1 MVFNFKRYEKKYLVT
16 NQQTAN
22 VITALKERMVPDEY
36 GTYWVQNLY
45 FDTDNWDVIRKSMEK
60 PLYKEKL
67 RLRCY
72 GEPDGDGN
80 FFVELKK
87 KYTGVVYKRRIALP
101 ISAVKELLP
110 NVKAK
115 DDQQIAR
122 ELAFY
127 LESNPVESRMYIA
140 FKRTAFAGTDGEWL
154 RVTFDT
160 DIVYRQHDLDFSSP
174 NVGQPVLPD
183 GYQLM
188 EIKTHTSIP
197 LWLSRILSEN
207 GIYRISYSKYGTCFT
222 DSCNR
227 SAKTLTSSVADSA

>member
-1 MVFNFKRYEKKYLVT
+1 MQFNFKRYEKKYMVT
-16 NQQTAN
+16 NQQAKA
-22 VITALKERMVPDEY
+22 VIAALGERMIPDEY

-45 FDTDNWDVIRKSMEK
+45 FDNDNWDVIRKSMES

-72 GEPDGDGN
+72 GKPSETDN

-101 ISAVKELLP
+101 IPALSELLHQ
-110 NVKAK
+110 VKIK
-115 DDQQIAR
+115 KDQQIAR

-127 LESNPVESRMYIA
+127 LESNPVKSRMYIA
-140 FKRTAFAGTDGEWL
+140 FKRTAFAGIGEEWL

-160 DIVYRQHDLDFSSP
+160 DIVYRQHDLSFSNP
-174 NVGQPVLPD
+174 ENGQPVLPE

-197 LWLSRILSEN
+197 LWLSRVLSEN
-207 GIYRISYSKYGTCFT
+207 AIYRTSYSKYGTCFT
-222 DSCNR
+222 DFI
-227 SAKTLTSSVADSA
+227 DSKMQKGDELAYA

>member
-1 MVFNFKRYEKKYLVT
+1 MQFSFKRYEKKYMVT
-16 NQQTAN
+16 NQQAKA
-22 VITALKERMVPDEY
+22 VIAALSTRMIPDVY

-45 FDTDNWDVIRKSMEK
+45 FDNENWDVIRKSMDK

-72 GEPDGDGN
+72 GKPNESGN

-87 KYTGVVYKRRIALP
+87 KYNGVVYKRRIALP
-101 ISAVKELLP
+101 ITALTELLP
-110 NVKAK
+110 QVKAK
-115 DDQQIAR
+115 NDQQIAR

-127 LESNPVESRMYIA
+127 LESNRVKSRMYIA
-140 FKRTAFAGTDGEWL
+140 FLRTAFAGVGEEWL

-160 DIVYRQHDLDFSSP
+160 DIVYRQHDLEFVDP
-174 NVGQPVLPD
+174 ERGQPILPE

-197 LWLSRILSEN
+197 LWLSKVLSEN
-207 GIYRISYSKYGTCFT
+207 AIYRTSYSKYGTCFT
-222 DSCNR
+222 DF
-227 SAKTLTSSVADSA
+227 TDSMKQKGDELAYA